1 MNILNL
7 ENISKTYM
15 EKAVLDNVCIGI
27 DDSDKI
33 GVVGANGTGKST
45 LLAITAGNV
54 EPDEGRVVMG
64 NDVRISYLPQNP
76 QFDMNKTLLENITEA
91 IYAGN
96 DHWDKM
102 GEIKANLA
110 KLGIDDPECNPE
122 VLSGGQRKRA
132 ALVSAIMTPADLL
145 ILDEPTNHLDSE
157 MIEWLESFL
166 RRYNGAILMVTH
178 DRYFLDE
185 VTDQIIEIDKGNAYR
200 YEANYSGYLELKEQR
215 LDYEKAAERKAAT
228 LYKKDL
234 AWIRRGARA
243 RSTKQKAHI
252 KRFEELRD
260 RKRPEEERFVELSSL
275 PSRMGNKTIILDGIS
290 KGYGDKTLFKD
301 FTYTFNKLDR
311 IGIIGPNGC
320 GKSTLLKCIIGDVA
334 LDSGSIEI
342 GQTIEIGYFGQ
353 ENEFER
359 QSGNN
364 TFEDRK
370 HNGVISGDDKSIL
383 YQNASVS
390 NVEDAYKNTMAKMSK
405 AWDGNMRV
413 IDYVKET
420 AEYIET
426 TDGTV
431 SASSMCERFLFNA
444 DMQYAPLKKL
454 SGGEKRRLYLLK
466 VLMSAPNVIILDEPT
481 NDLDIQTLRILEDYL
496 DSFAGIVITVSHD
509 RYFLDRVVTRIFSFE
524 PDGILRQ
531 SEGGYSD
538 YLEHRKQMDNLDGS
552 DGNKTIS
559 RDNKTS
565 KANKTSKDNKTKN
578 GADGNHNSQ
587 NNESDSVSKKNK
599 KYRAPREKTKLSFN
613 EQKEYDTIESEIES
627 MEMRSSELDD
637 LIAEAAT
644 DFVKLTELTKEKE
657 ELELQIEQ
665 KLDRFVELQE
675 MVDKFNSQG

>member
-15 EKAVLDNVCIGI
+15 EKKVLDNVCIGI
-27 DDSDKI
+27 DASDKI
-33 GVVGANGTGKST
+33 GIVGANGTGKST
-45 LLAITAGNV
+45 LLAITAGKV
-54 EPDEGRVVMG
+54 EPDEGKVVKG

-76 QFDMNKTLLENITEA
+76 RFDMNKTLLENITDA
-91 IYAGN
+91 IYDGD

-110 KLGIDDPECNPE
+110 KFGIDDPDCAPS
-122 VLSGGQRKRA
+122 VLSGGQKKRA

-157 MIEWLESFL
+157 MIEWLENFL

-185 VTDQIIEIDKGNAYR
+185 VTDKIVEIDKGNAYR
-200 YEANYSGYLELKEQR
+200 YEANYSGFLELKEQR
-215 LDYEKAAERKAAT
+215 YDYEKAAERKAAT

-252 KRFEELRD
+252 RRFEELRD
-260 RKRPEEERFVELSSL
+260 RKRPEEERFIKLSSL
-275 PSRMGNKTIILDGIS
+275 PSRMGNKTILLDGIS
-290 KGYGDKTLFKD
+290 KEYGDRKLFHD

-320 GKSTLLKCIIGDVA
+320 GKSTLLKCIIGAVIP
-334 LDSGSIEI
+334 DSGYIDI

-353 ENEFER
+353 ENEFEM
-359 QSGNN
+359 QGSN
-364 TFEDRK
+364 
-370 HNGVISGDDKSIL
+370 SGDDS
-383 YQNASVS
+383 
-390 NVEDAYKNTMAKMSK
+390 
-405 AWDGNMRV
+405 MRV

-426 TDGTV
+426 TEGTM

-444 DMQYAPLKKL
+444 DMQYAPLGKL

-466 VLMSAPNVIILDEPT
+466 VLMSSPNVIILDEPT

-496 DSFAGIVITVSHD
+496 DSFAGIIITVSHD

-524 PDGILRQ
+524 PDGTLEQ

-538 YLEHRKQMDNLDGS
+538 YLEHKSLKDRTA
-552 DGNKTIS
+552 GNKNS
-559 RDNKTS
+559 
-565 KANKTSKDNKTKN
+565 
-578 GADGNHNSQ
+578 GNSATA
-587 NNESDSVSKKNK
+587 SDDAVKGKK
-599 KYRAPREKTKLSFN
+599 KYRAPREKTKLSYN
-613 EQKEYDTIESEIES
+613 EQREYDTIESEIES
-627 MEMRSSELDD
+627 LEQRSTELDE
-637 LIAEAAT
+637 LIAGAAT

-657 ELELQIEQ
+657 EVDEEIER
-665 KLDRFVELQE
+665 KLNRFIELQE
-675 MVDKFNSQG
+675 MVDRFKLSIR